1 MSIAT
6 QSPPFTFRFLGV
18 IDYIVPLISERA
30 DLDEQLLVERLK
42 SRDEQALS
50 DAYALYSRPVFGF
63 LMRFIGDRPSA
74 EDVQQQVFL
83 EVWQKAHNF
92 DPARGSL
99 LSWIMTI
106 ARSRAVDSHRRRVP
120 DPHDPHSLSGQTHS
134 DQSAHAEIDAVL
146 DQWQFEQLIGRL
158 PADEAEL
165 LTYRFHGGLSQ
176 SEISDRTG
184 VPLGTIKSRMV
195 SALEKLRSQ
204 MGAEA

>member
-1 MSIAT
+1 M
-6 QSPPFTFRFLGV
+6 QSPPLTFRFSGV
-18 IDYIVPLISERA
+18 IDYVMPLISEKS

-42 SRDEQALS
+42 SRDEHALS

-63 LMRFIGDRPSA
+63 LMRSIGDRSGA

-99 LSWIMTI
+99 LGWIMTI

-120 DPHDPHSLSGQTHS
+120 DPHDPHSPSQQAHS
-134 DQSAHAEIDAVL
+134 DHSAHAEIDGVL
-146 DQWQFEQLIGRL
+146 DQWQFEQLIGQL

-165 LTYRFHGGLSQ
+165 LEHRFHGGLSQ

-184 VPLGTIKSRMV
+184 VPLGTVKSRMV

-204 MGAEA
+204 MGVEA

>member
-1 MSIAT
+1 MSIAM
-6 QSPPFTFRFLGV
+6 QSPPFTFRFSGV
-18 IDYIVPLISERA
+18 IDYVVPVISERA

-50 DAYALYSRPVFGF
+50 DAYAHYSRPVFSF
-63 LMRFIGDRPSA
+63 LMRFTGDRAAA

-99 LSWIMTI
+99 LGWIMTI

-120 DPHDPHSLSGQTHS
+120 EPRDPHSSPEQAGADH
-134 DQSAHAEIDAVL
+134 SAHAEIDAVL
-146 DQWQFEQLIGRL
+146 DQCHFEQLIGRL
-158 PADEAEL
+158 PAEEAEL
-165 LTYRFHGGLSQ
+165 LEYRFHGGLSQ

-184 VPLGTIKSRMV
+184 VPLGTVKSRMV
-195 SALEKLRSQ
+195 SALERLRSQ
-204 MGAEA
+204 MEVEA